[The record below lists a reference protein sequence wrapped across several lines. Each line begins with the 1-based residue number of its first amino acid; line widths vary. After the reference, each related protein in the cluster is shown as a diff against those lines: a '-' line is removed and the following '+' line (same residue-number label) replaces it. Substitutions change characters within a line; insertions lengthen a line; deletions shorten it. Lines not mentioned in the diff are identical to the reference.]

1 MKVQRLLVTLTV
13 LNLALLVFLLA
24 QMRPVEA
31 NTDSPI
37 LRGRGLQIVD
47 ERGKVRASIELLPPN
62 DTVQMP
68 DGRRGYPETVLLRL
82 IDGDG
87 RPSVKLAATGNGAG
101 MSLSSAKGPAYATLG
116 SERGETTLKLLDQSG
131 KQTVLKPQ

>member
-1 MKVQRLLVTLTV
+1 MKTQRLLVALTAINF
-13 LNLALLVFLLA
+13 LLLVFLLA

-31 NTDSPI
+31 NADSPV

-62 DTVQMP
+62 DSFQMP
-68 DGRRGYPETVLLRL
+68 DGTRGYPETVLLRL
-82 IDGDG
+82 IDADG

-101 MSLSSAKGPAYATLG
+101 MALSSAKGPAYAHLG
-116 SERGETTLKLLDQSG
+116 SERGQATMRLVNQDGQ
-131 KQTVLKPQ
+131 QTVIKP